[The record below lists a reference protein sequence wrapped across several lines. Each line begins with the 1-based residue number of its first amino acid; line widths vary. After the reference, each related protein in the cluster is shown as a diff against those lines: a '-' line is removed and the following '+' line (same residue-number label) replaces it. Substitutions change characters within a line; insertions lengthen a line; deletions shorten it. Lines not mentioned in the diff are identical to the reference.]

1 MINNLYFFP
10 SPTGC
15 GAEKIN
21 DDGDIS
27 ANFTWQ
33 TNTGFIDL
41 LSILLVKNN
50 RFVAKN

>member
-1 MINNLYFFP
+1 MINLYFFP
-10 SPTGC
+10 SHTGC

-41 LSILLVKNN
+41 LSILLVENN
-50 RFVAKN
+50 RFFVAKN